1 MPKPILPQPKG
12 WFVYCYLR
20 TNSNLPYYVGLGSR
34 PDRMTAKH
42 ACKVPTD
49 WTRIRVMRQGLTKAE
64 AQHWEIFYI
73 KRFGRRDL
81 GTGCLINRKEGGECG
96 GDLSP
101 QVLARLSEATKRN
114 PPPQPTPEQVAM
126 RARKRLAGQAAKHGI
141 PLEQYLAMNKS
152 QREDAKAWC
161 QANPTAPFSEFV
173 SPTMAARLART
184 AAKRGV
190 PEEIYAQMTPKERNA
205 LRMWLEMNPGK
216 TGADYLA
223 GVRRPRG
230 VAPRIDKE
238 LVRELR
244 HAGLGPVAIA
254 QQLGC
259 SPSTVSH
266 ICNGRKRAA

>member
-141 PLEQYLAMNKS
+141 PLEQYLAMTKP
-152 QREDAKAWC
+152 QREAAKAWC
-161 QANPTAPFSEFV
+161 RANPTASFSEFV
-173 SPTMAARLART
+173 APTMAARLART

-190 PEEIYAQMTPKERNA
+190 PVEVYAQMTSKERNA
-205 LRMWLEMNPGK
+205 LRMWLEVNSGK
-216 TGADYLA
+216 TGSDYLA
-223 GVRRPRG
+223 GVRRRSGPKSKVDRG
-230 VAPRIDKE
+230 LIFS
-238 LVRELR
+238 LR
-244 HAGLGPVAIA
+244 QGGMTHGEIA
-254 QQLGC
+254 AQVGC
-259 SPSTVSH
+259 TQSHVSN
-266 ICNGRKRAA
+266 ILSGARCAA